1 MSGVLIMRDFV
12 LRFGGGETMPGSNT
26 WSLPDHTISELN
38 ATLSAGTFFG
48 ALLQAPL
55 SDYLGRQRSMIV
67 WALSFTIGAVIQTS
81 TSTSIPQF
89 VVGRVFAGLGVG
101 ALSGLCPLYLGET
114 APKAIRGMMVSGYQL
129 LIIFGIFLSYGIGW
143 ASHNAEFSSASW
155 RIPVGMQMLWGV
167 LLIGLV
173 TLLPESPRWNLQK
186 GNLLKARETMASM
199 RGFTLI
205 DTPEG
210 PRGDAALEDELAE
223 MEQFIS
229 AEREAFAGTN
239 YITAYA
245 KCFSRDKQLW
255 RRTLQGIAV
264 QMFQQLNGQNFYY
277 YYGPVFFQSAA
288 VALDSYQIQF
298 ILGSVSLLATIPAL
312 VTVEKMGRRSSLLVG
327 SVGCATCAFIVAFVG
342 RYSLAPKGTP
352 PDALTGAQKSAGGA
366 FIAFA
371 VIHLVFFSTFWGP
384 VPWIY
389 LSESFPQNTRAKCIS
404 LGAASNWFW
413 NFMLSWFSPGL
424 NSQYQTFILLI
435 FGSVTYTA
443 GVFVY
448 FCLPEVKGLSL
459 EQVDYMYESGAANKA
474 WTTSKW
480 IPPIGDTNR
489 STLGRGTKRVV
500 GNVGNDTA

>member
-1 MSGVLIMRDFV
+1 MRDFV
-12 LRFGGGETMPGSNT
+12 LRFGGAETEPGSNA
-26 WSLPDHTISELN
+26 WKLPDQTISELN

-48 ALLQAPL
+48 ALLQAPI
-55 SDYLGRQRSMIV
+55 SDYLGRQRSMII
-67 WALSFTIGAVIQTS
+67 WALSFTIGAIIQTA
-81 TSTSIPQF
+81 TDTSIPQF
-89 VVGRVFAGLGVG
+89 IVGRIFAGLGVG

-223 MEQFIS
+223 MEHFIS
-229 AEREAFAGTN
+229 TERETFAGTN
-239 YITAYA
+239 YLTAYA
-245 KCFSRDKQLW
+245 RCFSRDKQLW
-255 RRTLQGIAV
+255 RRTIQGMLV
-264 QMFQQLNGQNFYY
+264 QTFQQLNGQNFYY

-288 VALDSYQIQF
+288 VALNSYQIQF
-298 ILGSVSLLATIPAL
+298 ILGAVSLLATVPAL
-312 VTVEKMGRRSSLLVG
+312 ITVEKMGRRSSLLVG

-342 RYSLAPKGTP
+342 RYSLAPDGTP
-352 PDALTGAQKSAGGA
+352 PEALTSSQKSAGGA

-404 LGAASNWFW
+404 LGAASNWLW
-413 NFMLSWFSPGL
+413 NFLLSWFSPGL
-424 NSQYQTFILLI
+424 NTQYGTFILLI
-435 FGSVTYTA
+435 FGSITYTA

-489 STLGRGTKRVV
+489 ATLGSGTKRVV
-500 GNVGNDTA
+500 GNHVGNDTA